1 MKGTGLRK
9 VAAAALAGTMAL
21 SLASCMLFGPN
32 KKEIVEAADNFAS
45 TLLKQDA
52 GKIVK
57 LTTEKKDSDAA
68 EALEMLFD
76 SSWYSD
82 DQNAFIKAVSDTIS
96 YEVDE
101 ESVEVDKE
109 DASVDV
115 VFTMVDYEKALKGED
130 FSDID
135 EVKDAIKDC
144 DDTKDVTVTFEF
156 EKDDDEWLLS
166 NLDDKDFSK
175 LFDFYTYELNLKPD
189 LTSIIDYTDSYG
201 GSYYLDLYIYTTEDV
216 TEYDGDITF
225 DVYYEG
231 SMIASGVTAYVYSYY
246 ICCDYYDPDYN
257 YLASGTYSIAVNYGD
272 VEIAYE
278 DIVVDNS
285 YYETTASTFSGDL
298 ASEVYYTDWWW
309 DNDDNTYDVGVEEIE
324 FDVYFNVDV
333 SGYDMTFDVKD
344 GDGNTIDSYVT
355 VQNNGYS
362 VYCIWEPGGEIPAG
376 VYAIGLFD
384 GDTADANF
392 IISDYCEIK

>member
-376 VYAIGLFD
+376 VYQIGLFD
-384 GDTADANF
+384 DDTSDANF